1 MVTSQRGVSQ
11 AKVDL
16 RRRYDALK
24 LHHPFE
30 KVEASFS
37 PADLHFLLTDT
48 DSLKITY
55 LVDHKDLPSGA
66 QLRGWVEYGV
76 IAAHA
81 RLAAKAGYTPK
92 TLDEAIDLAASMGS
106 GNSRQGWLEILIKHP
121 RTKKFLTACAAA
133 GADGPWL
140 EAAIKSGASLQLFQD
155 LRKLEVPPRYL
166 TDRIVAG
173 CPDADLIREWFNAGI
188 SPWVSGQF
196 IEAGLS
202 AGDALAWL
210 QAGFIPSEIVEFVAD
225 RKSIEECKVRLPNV
239 PYSKAF
245 RREGDSRFGI
255 AGPYVDRVWQAVRAL
270 DAPSTYQ
277 SSMFSTARENISFLD
292 GGYVSVS
299 GYGFGSHSYTLVR
312 GEMALRFLCGRIGV
326 RQPKSGTNG
335 GTPIDEG
342 EIEARFREWRTTAI
356 RRAQTIA
363 VARDSADLQS
373 AEGDQ

>member
-11 AKVDL
+11 VKVDL

-30 KVEASFS
+30 RVEAAFA

-55 LVDHKDLPSGA
+55 LVDHKDLPSGVR
-66 QLRGWVEYGV
+66 LRGWIAYGV
-76 IAAHA
+76 IADHA

-92 TLDEAIDLAASMGS
+92 TLDEAIDLTASIGS
-106 GNSRQGWLEILIKHP
+106 GKSRQGWLEILIKHP
-121 RTKKFLTACAAA
+121 STKKFLTACAAA

-140 EAAIKSGASLQLFQD
+140 EAAIKSGASLQLFHD

-166 TDRIVAG
+166 TERIVTR
-173 CPDADLIREWFNAGI
+173 CPDAYLIREWFVAGI
-188 SPWVSGQF
+188 SPWVSAQF

-210 QAGFIPSEIVEFVAD
+210 QAGFIPSEIIEFIAAK
-225 RKSIEECKVRLPNV
+225 KSIEECKSKLPNV
-239 PYSKAF
+239 PYSKVF
-245 RREGDSRFGI
+245 RRQGGSQFGI
-255 AGPYVDRVWQAVRAL
+255 AGPYVERVWRAVQVL

-277 SSMFSTARENISFLD
+277 SSMYSTARGATSFLD
-292 GGYVSVS
+292 GGYASVS

-312 GEMALRFLCGRIGV
+312 GEVAMRFLCGRIGV
-326 RQPKSGTNG
+326 RQPKAAAHDAISF
-335 GTPIDEG
+335 DQAEL
-342 EIEARFREWRTTAI
+342 EARFREWRS
-356 RRAQTIA
+356 AQSGGASLKPWT
-363 VARDSADLQS
+363 S
-373 AEGDQ
+373 